1 MTVIAQEPATLADVA
16 KRLDAN
22 GKIDVIV
29 EQLTHTNEIL
39 EDMIFQEANLPTG
52 HKTTIRSDLPSAT
65 WRLLNYGVKQSK
77 SRTQQIISAC
87 GMLEAYAEVDKA
99 LADLNG
105 NTGAFRASEDQA
117 FLQAM
122 NIAMADTLFYGDVD
136 KTPERFQG
144 FAAHLSALEQPNVI
158 DAGGTA
164 DGAMTS
170 IYLCSWGAQTVF
182 GIYPKGSRAG
192 FRHDDLGEVTLT
204 DADGGK
210 YQGYRTHYKWDLG
223 LVVRDWRYL
232 IRIAN
237 IDLAVV
243 TDGKLIEY
251 LITASELLP
260 DQKLGSPVFYM
271 NRQTRTRLRLAR
283 LNKGNVQLSFDN
295 AEGKKVMVFDEIPL
309 RRSDAVRNTEQRVL

>member
-1 MTVIAQEPATLADVA
+1 MAVIAQEPASLADIA

-29 EQLTHTNEIL
+29 EQLTKTNEIL
-39 EDMIFQEANLPTG
+39 EDMLFQEANLPTG
-52 HKTTIRSDLPSAT
+52 HKTTIRSDLPTAT

-77 SRTQQIISAC
+77 SRTQQIISTC

-105 NTGAFRASEDQA
+105 NTGAFRVSEDQA

-122 NIAMADTLFYGDVD
+122 NIAMAETLFYGNVD
-136 KTPERFQG
+136 KTPERFHG
-144 FAAHLSALEQPNVI
+144 FAAHLSTASQPNVL
-158 DAGGTA
+158 DAGGTES
-164 DGAMTS
+164 GSLTS
-170 IYLCSWGAQTVF
+170 IYLCSWGPQTVF
-182 GIYPKGSRAG
+182 GIYPKGSKAG
-192 FRHDDLGEVTLT
+192 FRHNDLGEVTLF

-232 IRIAN
+232 VRIAN
-237 IDLAVV
+237 IDPATI
-243 TDGKLIEY
+243 TDNKLVD
-251 LITASELLP
+251 LLVTASELLP
-260 DQKLGSPVFYM
+260 DQKLGRPVFYM

-295 AEGKKVMVFDEIPL
+295 VEGKKVMVFDEIPV
-309 RRSDAVRNTEQRVL
+309 RRSDAVLNTEPRVV

>member
-1 MTVIAQEPATLADVA
+1 MAVIAQEPASLADIA

-22 GKIDVIV
+22 GKIDAIV
-29 EQLTHTNEIL
+29 EQLTRTNEIL
-39 EDMIFQEANLPTG
+39 EDMLFQEANLPTG
-52 HKTTIRSDLPSAT
+52 HKTTIRSDLPTAT

-77 SRTQQIISAC
+77 SSTQQIISTC

-122 NIAMADTLFYGDVD
+122 NIAMADTLFYGNVD
-136 KTPERFQG
+136 NEPERFHG
-144 FAAHLSALEQPNVI
+144 FASHLSTVSQPNVL
-158 DAGGTA
+158 DAGGTVS
-164 DGAMTS
+164 GSLTS
-170 IYLCSWGAQTVF
+170 IYLCAWGPQTVF
-182 GIYPKGSRAG
+182 GIYPKGSKAG
-192 FRHDDLGEVTLT
+192 FRHNDLGEVTLF

-237 IDLAVV
+237 IDL
-243 TDGKLIEY
+243 TTIYDNKLIA
-251 LITASELLP
+251 LLVTASELLP
-260 DQKLGSPVFYM
+260 DQKLGRPVFYM
-271 NRQTRTRLRLAR
+271 NRQTRTHLRLAR
-283 LNKGNVQLSFDN
+283 LNKGNVQLSFDDV
-295 AEGKKVMVFDEIPL
+295 EGKKVMVFDEIPV
-309 RRSDAVRNTEQRVL
+309 RRSDAVLNTELRVV